1 MSAMNYLVIVPT
13 YNEAESIESLLL
25 RIDDLRKIDKKHQ
38 ISILVVDDNS
48 PDGTAK
54 IIDRLTIPDLAIL
67 HREKKSGLGPAYLA
81 GFSWG
86 LDREYDFFVEMDA
99 DGSHLPEEL
108 PALLAASATADLVIG
123 SRWIPGGSVINWP
136 KSREFISRFGTWY
149 AATVL
154 RLPYKD
160 LTSGFR
166 VFTRAALETL
176 PFSEIQTRGY
186 GFQIELAM
194 RVHDLGL
201 HIQEVPITFV
211 ERAKGQS
218 KMSFG
223 IVVEAFSKVTQWG
236 FTRLIYRR

>member
-1 MSAMNYLVIVPT
+1 MNYLIIIPT
-13 YNEAESIESLLL
+13 YNEAESIESILH
-25 RIDDLRKIDKKHQ
+25 RIDTVRKVDKVHQ

-48 PDGTAK
+48 PDGTAELV
-54 IIDRLTIPDLAIL
+54 DRLDISGLQIL

-86 LDREYDFFVEMDA
+86 LARSYDFFVEMDA

-108 PALLAASATADLVIG
+108 PAMLAASAYVDLVIG
-123 SRWIPGGSVINWP
+123 SRWVPGGSVINWP
-136 KSREFISRFGTWY
+136 KTREFISRFGTWY

-186 GFQIELAM
+186 GFQIEMAM
-194 RVHDLGL
+194 RIHDRGL
-201 HIQEVPITFV
+201 QIQEVPITFV
-211 ERAKGQS
+211 ERAKGKS
-218 KMSFG
+218 KMSFE
-223 IVVEAFSKVTQWG
+223 IVIEAFSKVTQWG
-236 FTRLIYRR
+236 FARLINRR

>member
-1 MSAMNYLVIVPT
+1 MNYLIIIPT
-13 YNEAESIESLLL
+13 YNEAESIELVLH
-25 RIDDLRKIDKKHQ
+25 RIDAVRKVDKMHQ

-48 PDGTAK
+48 PDGTAGLV
-54 IIDRLTIPDLAIL
+54 DRLDISGLQIL
-67 HREKKSGLGPAYLA
+67 RREKKSGLGPAYLA

-86 LDREYDFFVEMDA
+86 LARAYDFFVEMDA

-108 PALLAASATADLVIG
+108 PAMLAASANADLVIG
-123 SRWIPGGSVINWP
+123 SRWVPGGSVINWP
-136 KSREFISRFGTWY
+136 KTREFISRFGTWY

-186 GFQIELAM
+186 GFQIEMAM
-194 RVHDLGL
+194 RIHDRGL
-201 HIQEVPITFV
+201 QIQEVPITFV
-211 ERAKGQS
+211 ERAKGKS
-218 KMSFG
+218 KMSFE

-236 FTRLIYRR
+236 FARLINRR

>member
-1 MSAMNYLVIVPT
+1 MNYLIIIPT
-13 YNEAESIESLLL
+13 YNEAESIELILH
-25 RIDDLRKIDKKHQ
+25 RIDAVRKVDKMHQ

-48 PDGTAK
+48 PDGTAGLV
-54 IIDRLTIPDLAIL
+54 DRLDISGLQIL
-67 HREKKSGLGPAYLA
+67 RREKKSGLGPAYLA

-86 LDREYDFFVEMDA
+86 LARAYDFFVEMDA

-108 PALLAASATADLVIG
+108 PAMLAASANADLVIG
-123 SRWIPGGSVINWP
+123 SRWVPGGSVINWP
-136 KSREFISRFGTWY
+136 KTREFISRFGTWY

-186 GFQIELAM
+186 GFQIEMAM
-194 RVHDLGL
+194 RIHDRGL
-201 HIQEVPITFV
+201 QIQEVPITFV
-211 ERAKGQS
+211 ERAKGKS
-218 KMSFG
+218 KMSFE

-236 FTRLIYRR
+236 FARLINRR

>member
-1 MSAMNYLVIVPT
+1 MNYLIIIPT
-13 YNEAESIESLLL
+13 FNEAESIESLLHRL
-25 RIDDLRKIDKKHQ
+25 DEIRKVDKINQ
-38 ISILVVDDNS
+38 VSILVVDDNS
-48 PDGTAK
+48 PDGTAE
-54 IIDRLTIPDLAIL
+54 IVARLAISDLEIL

-86 LDREYDFFVEMDA
+86 LARAYDFFVEMDA

-123 SRWIPGGSVINWP
+123 SRWVPGGSVINWP
-136 KSREFISRFGTWY
+136 RFREYISRFGTWY

-154 RLPYKD
+154 RLPYND

-166 VFTRAALETL
+166 VFTRQALETL
-176 PFSEIQTRGY
+176 PFSQIQTRGY
-186 GFQIELAM
+186 GFQIEMAM
-194 RVHDLGL
+194 RIHDGGL

-218 KMSFG
+218 KMSFE

>member
-1 MSAMNYLVIVPT
+1 LH
-13 YNEAESIESLLL
+13 
-25 RIDDLRKIDKKHQ
+25 RIDAVRKVDKMHQ

-48 PDGTAK
+48 PDGTAGLV
-54 IIDRLTIPDLAIL
+54 DRLDISGLQIL
-67 HREKKSGLGPAYLA
+67 RREKKSGLGPAYLA

-86 LDREYDFFVEMDA
+86 LARAYDFFVEMDA

-108 PALLAASATADLVIG
+108 PAMLAASANADLVIG
-123 SRWIPGGSVINWP
+123 SRWVPGGSVINWP
-136 KSREFISRFGTWY
+136 KTREFISRFGTWY

-186 GFQIELAM
+186 GFQIEMAM
-194 RVHDLGL
+194 RIHDRGL
-201 HIQEVPITFV
+201 QIQEVPITFV
-211 ERAKGQS
+211 ERAKGKS
-218 KMSFG
+218 KMSFE

-236 FTRLIYRR
+236 FARLINRR